1 MIMFLL
7 SSFWGFRLLS
17 IGVGRREEEQVGE
30 SCRAAELC
38 FFTMSFLAVNVSP
51 SSFWI
56 SHKPIAL
63 GLLHSAPAATS
74 RLSYCYVAPLR
85 PCCIRCRAQEE
96 GETSVQ
102 GESRP
107 KEINPSLSSSSSS
120 ETYGGWSSD
129 EPDFEG
135 NWKSGSTP
143 IWNPKEKREILK
155 PLWWCEM
162 VCFSGEFMMHLG
174 LETSFLLQVRG
185 LV

>member
-51 SSFWI
+51 SSLWI

-174 LETSFLLQVRG
+174 LETSFLLQVRDW
-185 LV
+185 V